1 MADSK
6 SEKNKGVEPEKKN
19 QELSGTEILR
29 EPEVINEAKPALNE
43 KSSGNGEAPTTNA
56 EVRSDDVGDDKGDSE
71 KSLVDI
77 MYEKINEVI
86 GGDNPNQ
93 YFCMTFP
100 ASLLEKESYAYDY
113 KNGKAKPL
121 IVEAKESRLANRM
134 FDPCNITGADNGRSL
149 AQQYSSALDMLT
161 PKLNKKIQESK
172 TKLRDMLMSPYPYDF
187 GNGIETG
194 LTLQQVF
201 YRLYDQ
207 WVDMKKQWAK
217 KQADEKAGLEKKYGS
232 GSKEDNEK
240 LQNAYLEWYET
251 VAEGYLEGLNE
262 QYGKILAV
270 FSPNDM
276 KIIEG
281 VLESGSG
288 AELEEAREM
297 LNNVRKS
304 NPNGG
309 YVYPIT
315 LSPENWF
322 ELLDNSFTGVDLLE
336 SPEALSE
343 KMYLLSNQ
351 KLNLTSQINSLSSAL
366 PEDSEL
372 TEKMNAVKAAKD
384 EVDQSEKALIDS
396 YGSGMKSVLN
406 AALSIASVMNGGVV
420 AVSVLER
427 LVSKSGVKTDD
438 NLIDALTT
446 AIKDTSESQKKYVNA
461 SQNLAKAQMDYI
473 QTKNLT
479 ALKELIEPLKAQ
491 LDAVELE
498 ISELSSRMKM
508 SSAIS
513 SSEIGSDDE
522 VTPNKV
528 PKGYTQILVTA
539 SAKSMDKSTSQSA
552 SATAQ
557 SSGVGFFFC
566 GGRSESSSQQS
577 AFDTFSK
584 DTSCTIQIGMSVAKV
599 DIERDWFNPGVF
611 ALAGDMYN
619 VTSQKISP
627 SKSYSGFD
635 KNRFADMSKCIFPAF
650 PTAFV
655 VARDVTV
662 KITTSENISSA
673 TSSAMEEHASKGG
686 GFLFFSAR
694 KSSSS
699 SSSSSSAH
707 VSAKGK
713 SVSIRFTDPQV
724 LGYYMEATAADT
736 STYID
741 NNTADDEKI
750 GYVTIMDFVD
760 TCKSL
765 LSQSIEKLNLESK
778 PV

>member
-1 MADSK
+1 MADPK
-6 SEKNKGVEPEKKN
+6 NEKNKGAEQENKILPVSEAEAPAEK
-19 QELSGTEILR
+19 ER
-29 EPEVINEAKPALNE
+29 EPERKTP
-43 KSSGNGEAPTTNA
+43 PDNA
-56 EVRSDDVGDDKGDSE
+56 EKKGKNSEVKAGSDTD

-86 GGDNPNQ
+86 GGDNANQ

-100 ASLLEKESYAYDY
+100 ATILAKESYEYDY

-121 IVEAKESRLANRM
+121 TVEAKESRLANKM

-161 PKLNKKIQESK
+161 PKLNQKIQDAK
-172 TKLRDMLMSPYPYDF
+172 TNLRDLLMSPYPYDF
-187 GNGIETG
+187 GKGTESG

-207 WVDMKKQWAK
+207 WVEMKKEWSKIQSDK
-217 KQADEKAGLEKKYGS
+217 KAELARRYNS

-240 LQNAYLEWYET
+240 LQNDYLEWYET
-251 VAEGYLEGLNE
+251 VAESYLEGLNE

-322 ELLDNSFTGVDLLE
+322 ELLDNSFTGVDLLA

-366 PEDSEL
+366 PDDKEL
-372 TEKMNAVKAAKD
+372 KDKIKAVKDAKD
-384 EVDQSEKALIDS
+384 AVDQSEKELIDK
-396 YGSGMKSVLN
+396 YGQGAKAVLN
-406 AALSIASVMNGGVV
+406 AALSIASAMGTGGV

-427 LVSKSGVKTDD
+427 LVSKSDVENKDGLVDE
-438 NLIDALTT
+438 LTKSIS
-446 AIKDTSESQKKYVNA
+446 ATSESQTKYINA
-461 SQNLAKAQMDYI
+461 SQDLANAQEEYI
-473 QTKNLT
+473 KTKNLV
-479 ALKELIEPLKAQ
+479 ALKELIEPLKSQ
-491 LDAVELE
+491 LEDIDLQIEQLNNQ
-498 ISELSSRMKM
+498 IKM
-508 SSAIS
+508 SSAINS
-513 SSEIGSDDE
+513 SDVKSDDGG
-522 VTPNKV
+522 VAPNSV
-528 PKGYTQILVTA
+528 PKGYTQIMLTA
-539 SAKSMDKSTSQSA
+539 SSKSMDKSSSQSA
-552 SATAQ
+552 SSSSK
-557 SSGVGFFFC
+557 SSGAGFFFC
-566 GGRSESSSQQS
+566 GAKSESSSAQS
-577 AFDTFSK
+577 AFESFSK
-584 DTSCTIQIGMSVAKV
+584 DESCTVQIGMSVAKV
-599 DIERDWFNPGVF
+599 EIERDWFNPGVF
-611 ALAGDMYN
+611 ALSGDMYN
-619 VTSQKISP
+619 VSSQKFAP
-627 SKSYSGFD
+627 EGDYSGFD
-635 KNRFADMSKCIFPAF
+635 QKRFSDMYKCIFPAY

-662 KITTSENISSA
+662 KLTTSQAISSA
-673 TSSAMEEHASKGG
+673 TSTAMEEHASSGG

-707 VSAKGK
+707 VK
-713 SVSIRFTDPQV
+713 SSGNSVTIRFTDPQV
-724 LGYYMEATAADT
+724 LGYYMEATAPDK

-741 NNTADDEKI
+741 NNTSADSRI
-750 GYVTIMDFVD
+750 GYVTIMEFVD
-760 TCKSL
+760 KCKAAFA
-765 LSQSIEKLNLESK
+765 QNIEKLGL
-778 PV
+778 

>member
-1 MADSK
+1 MAESK
-6 SEKNKGVEPEKKN
+6 
-19 QELSGTEILR
+19 
-29 EPEVINEAKPALNE
+29 NE
-43 KSSGNGEAPTTNA
+43 KSKGTEQEKKIPAVSEAETTTEKAQAPEKEIVSKKA
-56 EVRSDDVGDDKGDSE
+56 ETEIGKTVKVGDSSE
-71 KSLVDI
+71 NDKSLVDI

-86 GGDNPNQ
+86 GGDNANQ

-100 ASLLEKESYAYDY
+100 ATLLAKETYEYDY
-113 KNGKAKPL
+113 KSGKSKPL
-121 IVEAKESRLANRM
+121 TVEMNESRLANKM

-161 PKLNKKIQESK
+161 PKLNQKIQEAK
-172 TKLRDMLMSPYPYDF
+172 TNLRDMLMSPYPYDF
-187 GNGIETG
+187 GKGVEAG
-194 LTLQQVF
+194 LALQQVF

-207 WVDMKKQWAK
+207 WVEMKKEWSKIQSDKKAELAK
-217 KQADEKAGLEKKYGS
+217 KYSS

-240 LQNAYLEWYET
+240 QQNDYLEWYET
-251 VAEGYLEGLNE
+251 VAESYLEGLNE

-309 YVYPIT
+309 YIYPIT

-322 ELLDNSFTGVDLLE
+322 ELLDNSFTGVDLLA

-366 PEDSEL
+366 PKDDEL
-372 TEKMNAVKAAKD
+372 QKKIDAVKAAKD
-384 EVDQSEKALIDS
+384 DVDKSEKSLIDA
-396 YGSGMKSVLN
+396 YGQGAKSVLN
-406 AALSIASVMNGGVV
+406 AALSIASVMGAGGV

-427 LVSKSGVKTDD
+427 LVSKSDVEKKDGLV
-438 NLIDALTT
+438 DALTKT
-446 AIKDTSESQKKYVNA
+446 ISDTSESQTKYINA
-461 SQNLAKAQMDYI
+461 SQDLANAQEEYI
-473 QTKNLT
+473 KTKNLV
-479 ALKELIEPLKAQ
+479 ALKELIEPLKSQ
-491 LDAVELE
+491 LEDIDLQ
-498 ISELSSRMKM
+498 IDRLNSQIKT
-508 SSAIS
+508 SSAI
-513 SSEIGSDDE
+513 INSDVKSNEGE
-522 VTPNKV
+522 VAPNSV
-528 PKGYTQILVTA
+528 PKGYTQIVITA
-539 SAKSMDKSTSQSA
+539 ASKSMDKSSSQSA
-552 SATAQ
+552 SSSTQ

-566 GGRSESSSQQS
+566 GAKSESSSAQT
-577 AFDTFSK
+577 AFESFSK
-584 DTSCTIQIGMSVAKV
+584 DESCTVQIGMSVAKV
-599 DIERDWFNPGVF
+599 EIERDWFNPGVF
-611 ALAGDMYN
+611 ALSGDMYN
-619 VTSQKISP
+619 VSSQKFSP
-627 SKSYSGFD
+627 EGSYSGFD
-635 KNRFADMSKCIFPAF
+635 QKRFSDMYKCIFPAY

-662 KITTSENISSA
+662 KLSTSKAISEA
-673 TSSAMEEHASKGG
+673 TSSAMEEHASSGG

-707 VSAKGK
+707 VQSSGN
-713 SVSIRFTDPQV
+713 SVTIRFTDPQV
-724 LGYYMEATAADT
+724 LGYYMEATAPDK

-741 NNTADDEKI
+741 NNTSADSRI
-750 GYVTIMDFVD
+750 GYVTIMEFVEK
-760 TCKSL
+760 CKAAFA
-765 LSQSIEKLNLESK
+765 QNIDKLNL
-778 PV
+778 

>member
-6 SEKNKGVEPEKKN
+6 NEKNKGTEQEKKIQSVIDSEN
-19 QELSGTEILR
+19 SAEI
-29 EPEVINEAKPALNE
+29 ESHSESEIAAETAE
-43 KSSGNGEAPTTNA
+43 KNKAAN
-56 EVRSDDVGDDKGDSE
+56 VGDPPDSD

-77 MYEKINEVI
+77 MYDKINEVI
-86 GGDNPNQ
+86 GGDNANQ

-100 ASLLEKESYAYDY
+100 ATLLAKESYQYDY

-121 IVEAKESRLANRM
+121 TVEAKESRLANKM
-134 FDPCNITGADNGRSL
+134 FDPCHITGADNGRSL

-161 PKLNKKIQESK
+161 PKLNQKIQEAK
-172 TKLRDMLMSPYPYDF
+172 TDLRDMLMSPYPYDF
-187 GNGIETG
+187 GKGVETG

-207 WVDMKKQWAK
+207 WVEMKKEWSKIQSDKKAELAK
-217 KQADEKAGLEKKYGS
+217 KYSS
-232 GSKEDNEK
+232 GSKEDNEN
-240 LQNAYLEWYET
+240 LQNDYLEWYET
-251 VAEGYLEGLNE
+251 VAESYLEGLNE

-322 ELLDNSFTGVDLLE
+322 ELLDNSFTGVDLLA

-366 PEDSEL
+366 PKDDEL
-372 TEKMNAVKAAKD
+372 QKKIDAVKTAKD
-384 EVDQSEKALIDS
+384 AVDQSEKDVIDK
-396 YGSGMKSVLN
+396 YGQGAKSVLN
-406 AALSIASVMNGGVV
+406 AALSIASVMGAGGV

-427 LVSKSGVKTDD
+427 LVSKSGVGEKEG
-438 NLIDALTT
+438 LIDALTKT
-446 AIKDTSESQKKYVNA
+446 ISDTSESQTKYINA
-461 SQNLAKAQMDYI
+461 SQDLANAQEEYI
-473 QTKNLT
+473 KTKNLA
-479 ALKELIEPLKAQ
+479 ALKEIIEPLKSQ
-491 LDAVELE
+491 LDDIDLQINELNSQ
-498 ISELSSRMKM
+498 IQM
-508 SSAIS
+508 STAINNS
-513 SSEIGSDDE
+513 DVKSDDGG
-522 VTPNKV
+522 VAPNSV
-528 PKGYTQILVTA
+528 PKGYTQLVITA
-539 SAKSMDKSTSQSA
+539 ASKSMDKSSSKSA
-552 SATAQ
+552 SSSSQ

-566 GGRSESSSQQS
+566 GAKSESSSAQS
-577 AFDTFSK
+577 AFESFSK
-584 DTSCTIQIGMSVAKV
+584 DESCTVQIGMSVAKV
-599 DIERDWFNPGVF
+599 EIERDWFNPGVF
-611 ALAGDMYN
+611 ALSGDMYN
-619 VTSQKISP
+619 VSSQKISP
-627 SKSYSGFD
+627 EGSYSGFD
-635 KNRFADMSKCIFPAF
+635 QKRFSDMYKCIFPAY
-650 PTAFV
+650 PTAFI

-662 KITTSENISSA
+662 KLTTSQSISSA
-673 TSSAMEEHASKGG
+673 TSSAMEEHASSGG

-707 VSAKGK
+707 VQSSGN
-713 SVSIRFTDPQV
+713 SVTIRFTDPQV
-724 LGYYMEATAADT
+724 LGYYMEATSADK

-741 NNTADDEKI
+741 NNTSDDKRI
-750 GYVTIMDFVD
+750 GFVTIMEFVEK
-760 TCKSL
+760 CKEAFAL
-765 LSQSIEKLNLESK
+765 NFDKLNM
-778 PV
+778 

>member
-6 SEKNKGVEPEKKN
+6 NEKNKGTEQEKKIQSVIDSEN
-19 QELSGTEILR
+19 SAEI
-29 EPEVINEAKPALNE
+29 ESPAESEIAAETAE
-43 KSSGNGEAPTTNA
+43 KNKAAN
-56 EVRSDDVGDDKGDSE
+56 VGDPPDSD

-77 MYEKINEVI
+77 MYDKINEVI
-86 GGDNPNQ
+86 GGDNANQ

-100 ASLLEKESYAYDY
+100 ATLLAKESYEYDY

-121 IVEAKESRLANRM
+121 TVEAKESRLANKM
-134 FDPCNITGADNGRSL
+134 FDPCHITGADNGRSL

-161 PKLNKKIQESK
+161 PKLNQKIQEAK
-172 TKLRDMLMSPYPYDF
+172 TDLRDMLMSPYPYDF
-187 GNGIETG
+187 GKGVETG
-194 LTLQQVF
+194 LTLQQTF

-207 WVDMKKQWAK
+207 WVEMKKEWSKIQSDKKAELAK
-217 KQADEKAGLEKKYGS
+217 KYSS
-232 GSKEDNEK
+232 GSKADNEN
-240 LQNAYLEWYET
+240 LQNDYLEWYET
-251 VAEGYLEGLNE
+251 VAESYLEGLNE

-322 ELLDNSFTGVDLLE
+322 ELLDNSFTGVDLLA

-366 PEDSEL
+366 PKDDEL
-372 TEKMNAVKAAKD
+372 QKKIDAVKTAKD
-384 EVDQSEKALIDS
+384 AVDQSEKDIIDK
-396 YGSGMKSVLN
+396 YGQGAKSVLN
-406 AALSIASVMNGGVV
+406 AALSIASVMGAGGV

-427 LVSKSGVKTDD
+427 LVSKSDVGKKEG
-438 NLIDALTT
+438 LIDALTKT
-446 AIKDTSESQKKYVNA
+446 ISDTSESQTKYINA
-461 SQNLAKAQMDYI
+461 SQDLANAQEEYI
-473 QTKNLT
+473 KTKNLA
-479 ALKELIEPLKAQ
+479 ALKEIIEPLKSQ
-491 LDAVELE
+491 LDDIDLQINELNSQ
-498 ISELSSRMKM
+498 IQM
-508 SSAIS
+508 STAINNS
-513 SSEIGSDDE
+513 DVKSDDGG
-522 VTPNKV
+522 VAPNSV
-528 PKGYTQILVTA
+528 PKGYTQLLITA
-539 SAKSMDKSTSQSA
+539 ASKSMDKSSSKSA
-552 SATAQ
+552 SSSSQ

-566 GGRSESSSQQS
+566 GAKSESSSAQS
-577 AFDTFSK
+577 AFESFSK
-584 DTSCTIQIGMSVAKV
+584 DESCTVQIGMSVAKV
-599 DIERDWFNPGVF
+599 EIERDWFNPGVF
-611 ALAGDMYN
+611 ALSGDMYN
-619 VTSQKISP
+619 VSSQKISP
-627 SKSYSGFD
+627 EGSYSSFD
-635 KNRFADMSKCIFPAF
+635 QKRFSDMYKCIFPAY

-662 KITTSENISSA
+662 KLTTSQSISSA
-673 TSSAMEEHASKGG
+673 TSSAMEEHASSGG

-707 VSAKGK
+707 VQSSGN
-713 SVSIRFTDPQV
+713 SVTIRFTDPQV
-724 LGYYMEATAADT
+724 LGYYMEATSADK

-741 NNTADDEKI
+741 NNTSDDQRI
-750 GYVTIMDFVD
+750 GYVTIMEFVEK
-760 TCKSL
+760 CKEAFAL
-765 LSQSIEKLNLESK
+765 NFDKLNM
-778 PV
+778 

>member
-1 MADSK
+1 MADPK
-6 SEKNKGVEPEKKN
+6 NEKNKGTEQENKILPVSEAETPEEKEREPEKKN
-19 QELSGTEILR
+19 PSD
-29 EPEVINEAKPALNE
+29 
-43 KSSGNGEAPTTNA
+43 NA
-56 EVRSDDVGDDKGDSE
+56 EKKNGKNSKAGDGANDD

-77 MYEKINEVI
+77 MYDKINEVI
-86 GGDNPNQ
+86 GGDNANQ

-100 ASLLEKESYAYDY
+100 ATILAKESYEYDY

-121 IVEAKESRLANRM
+121 TVEMKESRLANKM

-161 PKLNKKIQESK
+161 PKLNQKIQDAK
-172 TKLRDMLMSPYPYDF
+172 TNLRDLLMSPYPYDF
-187 GNGIETG
+187 GKGTESG

-207 WVDMKKQWAK
+207 WVEMKKEWSKIQSDK
-217 KQADEKAGLEKKYGS
+217 KAELARRYNS

-240 LQNAYLEWYET
+240 LQNDYLEWYET
-251 VAEGYLEGLNE
+251 VAESYLEGLNE

-322 ELLDNSFTGVDLLE
+322 ELLDNSFTGVDLLA

-366 PEDSEL
+366 PDDKEL
-372 TEKMNAVKAAKD
+372 KDKIKAVKDAKD
-384 EVDQSEKALIDS
+384 AVDQSEKELIDK
-396 YGSGMKSVLN
+396 YGQGAKAVLN
-406 AALSIASVMNGGVV
+406 AALSIASAMGAGGV

-427 LVSKSGVKTDD
+427 LVSKSDVENKDGLVDE
-438 NLIDALTT
+438 LTKSIS
-446 AIKDTSESQKKYVNA
+446 ATSESQTKYINA
-461 SQNLAKAQMDYI
+461 SQDLANAQEEYI
-473 QTKNLT
+473 KTKNLV
-479 ALKELIEPLKAQ
+479 ALKELIEPLKSQ
-491 LDAVELE
+491 LEDIDLQ
-498 ISELSSRMKM
+498 IDQLNNQIKM
-508 SSAIS
+508 SSAINS
-513 SSEIGSDDE
+513 SDVKSEDGG
-522 VTPNKV
+522 VAPNSV
-528 PKGYTQILVTA
+528 PKGYTQIMLTA
-539 SAKSMDKSTSQSA
+539 SSKSMDKSSSQSA
-552 SATAQ
+552 SSSSK
-557 SSGVGFFFC
+557 SSGAGFFFC
-566 GGRSESSSQQS
+566 GAKSESSSAQS
-577 AFDTFSK
+577 AFESFSK
-584 DTSCTIQIGMSVAKV
+584 DESCTVQIGMSVAKV
-599 DIERDWFNPGVF
+599 EIERDWFNPGVF
-611 ALAGDMYN
+611 ALSGDMYN
-619 VTSQKISP
+619 VSSQKFAP
-627 SKSYSGFD
+627 EGDYSGFD
-635 KNRFADMSKCIFPAF
+635 QKRFSDMYKCIFPAY

-662 KITTSENISSA
+662 KLTTSQAISSA
-673 TSSAMEEHASKGG
+673 TSTAMEEHASSGG

-707 VSAKGK
+707 VK
-713 SVSIRFTDPQV
+713 SSGNSVTIRFTDPQV
-724 LGYYMEATAADT
+724 LGYYMEATAPDK

-741 NNTADDEKI
+741 NNTSSDSRI
-750 GYVTIMDFVD
+750 GYVTIMEFVD
-760 TCKSL
+760 KCKSAFA
-765 LSQSIEKLNLESK
+765 QNIEKLGL
-778 PV
+778 

>member
-6 SEKNKGVEPEKKN
+6 NEKNKGTEQEKKIQSVIDSEN
-19 QELSGTEILR
+19 SAEI
-29 EPEVINEAKPALNE
+29 ESPAESEIAAETAE
-43 KSSGNGEAPTTNA
+43 KNKAAN
-56 EVRSDDVGDDKGDSE
+56 VGDTPDSD

-77 MYEKINEVI
+77 MYDKINEVI
-86 GGDNPNQ
+86 GGDNANQ

-100 ASLLEKESYAYDY
+100 ATLLAKESYEYDY

-121 IVEAKESRLANRM
+121 TVEAKESRLANKM
-134 FDPCNITGADNGRSL
+134 FDPCHITGADNGRSL

-161 PKLNKKIQESK
+161 PKLNQKIQEAK
-172 TKLRDMLMSPYPYDF
+172 TDLRDMLMSPYPYDF
-187 GNGIETG
+187 GKGVETG

-207 WVDMKKQWAK
+207 WVEMKKEWSKIQSDKKAELAK
-217 KQADEKAGLEKKYGS
+217 KYSS
-232 GSKEDNEK
+232 GSKADNEN
-240 LQNAYLEWYET
+240 LQNDYLEWYET
-251 VAEGYLEGLNE
+251 VAESYLEGLNE

-322 ELLDNSFTGVDLLE
+322 ELLDNSFTGVDLLA

-366 PEDSEL
+366 PKDDEL
-372 TEKMNAVKAAKD
+372 QKKIDAVKTAKD
-384 EVDQSEKALIDS
+384 AVDQSEKDIIDK
-396 YGSGMKSVLN
+396 YGQGAKSVLN
-406 AALSIASVMNGGVV
+406 AALSIASVMGAGGV

-427 LVSKSGVKTDD
+427 LVSKSDVGKKDG
-438 NLIDALTT
+438 LIDALTKT
-446 AIKDTSESQKKYVNA
+446 ISDTSESQTKYINA
-461 SQNLAKAQMDYI
+461 SQDLANAQEEYI
-473 QTKNLT
+473 KTKNLA
-479 ALKELIEPLKAQ
+479 ALKEIIEPLKSQ
-491 LDAVELE
+491 LDDIDLQINELNSQ
-498 ISELSSRMKM
+498 IQM
-508 SSAIS
+508 STAINNS
-513 SSEIGSDDE
+513 DVKSDDGG
-522 VTPNKV
+522 VAPNSV
-528 PKGYTQILVTA
+528 PKGYTQLVITA
-539 SAKSMDKSTSQSA
+539 ASKSMDKSSSKSA
-552 SATAQ
+552 SSSSQ

-566 GGRSESSSQQS
+566 GAKSESSSAQS
-577 AFDTFSK
+577 AFESFSK
-584 DTSCTIQIGMSVAKV
+584 DESCTVQIGMSVAKV
-599 DIERDWFNPGVF
+599 EIERDWFNPGVF
-611 ALAGDMYN
+611 ALSGDMYN
-619 VTSQKISP
+619 VSSQKISP
-627 SKSYSGFD
+627 EGSYSSFD
-635 KNRFADMSKCIFPAF
+635 QKRFSDMYKCIFPAY

-662 KITTSENISSA
+662 KLTTSQSISSA
-673 TSSAMEEHASKGG
+673 ASSAMEEHASSGG

-707 VSAKGK
+707 VQSSGK
-713 SVSIRFTDPQV
+713 SVTIRFTDPQV
-724 LGYYMEATAADT
+724 LGYYMEATSADK

-741 NNTADDEKI
+741 NNTSDDQRI
-750 GYVTIMDFVD
+750 GYVTIMEFVD
-760 TCKSL
+760 KCK
-765 LSQSIEKLNLESK
+765 KAFALNFDK
-778 PV
+778 

>member
-6 SEKNKGVEPEKKN
+6 NEKNKGTEQEKKISSVNDTEAAAEKEHEPERKIIS
-19 QELSGTEILR
+19 E
-29 EPEVINEAKPALNE
+29 
-43 KSSGNGEAPTTNA
+43 NA
-56 EVRSDDVGDDKGDSE
+56 EKEDGKTVIVGNDSDSD

-86 GGDNPNQ
+86 GGDNANQ

-100 ASLLEKESYAYDY
+100 ATLLAKESYEYDY

-121 IVEAKESRLANRM
+121 TVEAKESRLANKM
-134 FDPCNITGADNGRSL
+134 FDPCHITGADNGRSL

-161 PKLNKKIQESK
+161 PKLNQKIQEAK
-172 TKLRDMLMSPYPYDF
+172 TNLRDMLMSPYPYDF
-187 GNGIETG
+187 GKGVETG

-207 WVDMKKQWAK
+207 WVEMKKEWSKIQSDKKAELAK
-217 KQADEKAGLEKKYGS
+217 KYSS
-232 GSKEDNEK
+232 GSKEDNEN
-240 LQNAYLEWYET
+240 LQNYYLEWYET
-251 VAEGYLEGLNE
+251 VAESYLEGLNE

-322 ELLDNSFTGVDLLE
+322 ELLDNSFTGVDLLA

-366 PEDSEL
+366 PNDDEL
-372 TEKMNAVKAAKD
+372 QKKIDAVKAAKD
-384 EVDQSEKALIDS
+384 AVDQSEKDVIDK
-396 YGSGMKSVLN
+396 YGQGTKSVLN
-406 AALSIASVMNGGVV
+406 AALSIASVMGTGGV

-427 LVSKSGVKTDD
+427 LVSKSDVKEKEG
-438 NLIDALTT
+438 LVDALTK
-446 AIKDTSESQKKYVNA
+446 AISATSESQTKYISASRDLANA
-461 SQNLAKAQMDYI
+461 QEEYI
-473 QTKNLT
+473 KTKNLA
-479 ALKELIEPLKAQ
+479 ALKEIIEPLKSQ
-491 LDAVELE
+491 LDDIDLQINELNSQIQ
-498 ISELSSRMKM
+498 IST
-508 SSAIS
+508 AINNS
-513 SSEIGSDDE
+513 DVRSDNSE
-522 VTPNKV
+522 VAPNSV
-528 PKGYTQILVTA
+528 PKGYTQIVLTA
-539 SAKSMDKSTSQSA
+539 ASKTMNKSSSKSA
-552 SATAQ
+552 SSSSQ

-566 GGRSESSSQQS
+566 GAKSESSSAQS
-577 AFDTFSK
+577 AFESFSN
-584 DTSCTIQIGMSVAKV
+584 DESCTVQIGMSVAKV
-599 DIERDWFNPGVF
+599 EIERDWFNPGVF
-611 ALAGDMYN
+611 ALSGDMYN
-619 VTSQKISP
+619 VSSQKISP
-627 SKSYSGFD
+627 EGNYSGFD
-635 KNRFADMSKCIFPAF
+635 QKRFSDMSKCIFPAY

-662 KITTSENISSA
+662 KLTTSQSISSA
-673 TSSAMEEHASKGG
+673 TSSAMEEHASSGG

-707 VSAKGK
+707 VQSSGN
-713 SVSIRFTDPQV
+713 SVTIRFTDPQV
-724 LGYYMEATAADT
+724 LGYYMEATSADN

-741 NNTADDEKI
+741 NNTSDDQRI
-750 GYVTIMDFVD
+750 GYVTIMEFVD
-760 TCKSL
+760 KCKEAFAL
-765 LSQSIEKLNLESK
+765 NFDKLY
-778 PV
+778 

>member
-1 MADSK
+1 MADPK
-6 SEKNKGVEPEKKN
+6 NEKNKGAEQENKILPVSEAEAPAEK
-19 QELSGTEILR
+19 ER
-29 EPEVINEAKPALNE
+29 EPERKTP
-43 KSSGNGEAPTTNA
+43 PDNA
-56 EVRSDDVGDDKGDSE
+56 EKKGKNSEVKAGSDTD

-86 GGDNPNQ
+86 GGDNANQ

-100 ASLLEKESYAYDY
+100 ATILAKESYEYDY

-121 IVEAKESRLANRM
+121 TVEAKESRLANKM

-161 PKLNKKIQESK
+161 PKLNQKIQDAK
-172 TKLRDMLMSPYPYDF
+172 TNLRDLLMSPYPYDF
-187 GNGIETG
+187 GKGTESG

-207 WVDMKKQWAK
+207 WVEMKKEWSKIQSDK
-217 KQADEKAGLEKKYGS
+217 KAELARRYNS

-240 LQNAYLEWYET
+240 LQNDYLEWYET
-251 VAEGYLEGLNE
+251 VAESYLEGLNE

-322 ELLDNSFTGVDLLE
+322 ELLDNSFTGVDLLA

-366 PEDSEL
+366 PDDNEL
-372 TEKMNAVKAAKD
+372 KDKIKAVKDAKD
-384 EVDQSEKALIDS
+384 AVDQSEKELIDK
-396 YGSGMKSVLN
+396 YGQGAKAVLN
-406 AALSIASVMNGGVV
+406 AALSIASAMGAGGV

-427 LVSKSGVKTDD
+427 LVSKSDVEDKEGLVG
-438 NLIDALTT
+438 ALTKS
-446 AIKDTSESQKKYVNA
+446 ISDTSESQTKYINA
-461 SQNLAKAQMDYI
+461 SQDLANAQEEYI
-473 QTKNLT
+473 KTKNLV
-479 ALKELIEPLKAQ
+479 ALKELIEPLKSQ
-491 LDAVELE
+491 LEDIDLQ
-498 ISELSSRMKM
+498 IDQLNNQIKM
-508 SSAIS
+508 SSAINS
-513 SSEIGSDDE
+513 SDVKSDDGG
-522 VTPNKV
+522 VAPNSV
-528 PKGYTQILVTA
+528 PKGYTQIMLTA
-539 SAKSMDKSTSQSA
+539 SSKSMDKSSSQSA
-552 SATAQ
+552 SSSSK
-557 SSGVGFFFC
+557 SSGAGFFFC
-566 GGRSESSSQQS
+566 GAKSESSSAQS
-577 AFDTFSK
+577 AFESFSK
-584 DTSCTIQIGMSVAKV
+584 DESCTVQIGMSVAKV
-599 DIERDWFNPGVF
+599 EIERDWFNPGVF
-611 ALAGDMYN
+611 ALSGDMYN
-619 VTSQKISP
+619 VSSQKFAP
-627 SKSYSGFD
+627 EGDYSGFD
-635 KNRFADMSKCIFPAF
+635 QKRFSDMYKCIFPAY

-662 KITTSENISSA
+662 KLTTSQAISSA
-673 TSSAMEEHASKGG
+673 TSTAMEEHASSGG

-707 VSAKGK
+707 VK
-713 SVSIRFTDPQV
+713 SSGNSVTIRFTDPQV
-724 LGYYMEATAADT
+724 LGYYMEATAPDK

-741 NNTADDEKI
+741 NNTSADSRI
-750 GYVTIMDFVD
+750 GYVTIMEFVD
-760 TCKSL
+760 KCKAAFA
-765 LSQSIEKLNLESK
+765 QNIEKLGL
-778 PV
+778 

>member
-6 SEKNKGVEPEKKN
+6 NEKNKGTEEEKIILPVSEADASAEKEQESERKNPPDNAEKKK
-19 QELSGTEILR
+19 SGKNS
-29 EPEVINEAKPALNE
+29 EV
-43 KSSGNGEAPTTNA
+43 GEGSN
-56 EVRSDDVGDDKGDSE
+56 DD

-77 MYEKINEVI
+77 MYDKINEVI
-86 GGDNPNQ
+86 GGDNANQ

-100 ASLLEKESYAYDY
+100 ATLLAKESYEYDY
-113 KNGKAKPL
+113 KKGKAKPL
-121 IVEAKESRLANRM
+121 TVEMKESRLANKM

-161 PKLNKKIQESK
+161 PKLNQKIQDAK
-172 TKLRDMLMSPYPYDF
+172 TNLRDMLMSPYPYDF
-187 GNGIETG
+187 GKGMETG

-207 WVDMKKQWAK
+207 WVGMKKEWSKIQSDK
-217 KQADEKAGLEKKYGS
+217 KAELAKKYGS

-240 LQNAYLEWYET
+240 QQNEYLEWYET
-251 VAEGYLEGLNE
+251 VAESYLEGLNE

-309 YVYPIT
+309 YIYPIT

-322 ELLDNSFTGVDLLE
+322 ELLDNSFTGVDLLA

-366 PEDSEL
+366 PKDDEL
-372 TEKMNAVKAAKD
+372 QKKIDAVKTAKD
-384 EVDQSEKALIDS
+384 EIDNRESALISS
-396 YGSGMKSVLN
+396 YGQGAKSVLN
-406 AALSIASVMNGGVV
+406 AALSIASVMGAGGV

-427 LVSKSGVKTDD
+427 LVSKSDVEKKDGLVDELTKT
-438 NLIDALTT
+438 ISAT
-446 AIKDTSESQKKYVNA
+446 ADSQTKYINA
-461 SQNLAKAQMDYI
+461 SQALSNAQEDYI
-473 QTKNLT
+473 KTKNLV
-479 ALKELIEPLKAQ
+479 ALKELIEPLKSQ
-491 LDAVELE
+491 LEDIDHQ
-498 ISELSSRMKM
+498 ISDLNKQIQM
-508 SSAIS
+508 SSAINN
-513 SSEIGSDDE
+513 SDVKDGDGG
-522 VTPNKV
+522 VAPNSV
-528 PKGYTQILVTA
+528 PKGYTQIVITA
-539 SAKSMDKSTSQSA
+539 SSKSMDKSSSQSA
-552 SATAQ
+552 SSTSQ
-557 SSGVGFFFC
+557 SCGAGFFFC
-566 GGRSESSSQQS
+566 GGKSESSSAQS
-577 AFDTFSK
+577 AYESFSK
-584 DTSCTIQIGMSVAKV
+584 DESCTIQIGMSVAKV
-599 DIERDWFNPGVF
+599 EIERDWFNPGVF
-611 ALAGDMYN
+611 ALSGDMYN
-619 VTSQKISP
+619 VSSQKFSP
-627 SKSYSGFD
+627 DGSYSGFD
-635 KNRFADMSKCIFPAF
+635 QKRFSDMYKCIFPAY
-650 PTAFV
+650 PTAFI

-662 KITTSENISSA
+662 KLTTSQAVSSA
-673 TSSAMEEHASKGG
+673 TSSAMEEHASSGG

-707 VSAKGK
+707 VQSNGK
-713 SVSIRFTDPQV
+713 SVTIRFTDPQV
-724 LGYYMEATAADT
+724 LGYYMEATAPDK

-741 NNTADDEKI
+741 NNTSADRSV
-750 GYVTIMDFVD
+750 GYVTIMEFVEK
-760 TCKSL
+760 CKAAFA
-765 LSQSIEKLNLESK
+765 QNIDKLNI
-778 PV
+778 

>member
-1 MADSK
+1 MAES
-6 SEKNKGVEPEKKN
+6 KNKKSKDTEQEKKIPTVSEAETTTEKAQAPKKEIVSEN
-19 QELSGTEILR
+19 AETEIGKT
-29 EPEVINEAKPALNE
+29 VKV
-43 KSSGNGEAPTTNA
+43 GEGSKKD
-56 EVRSDDVGDDKGDSE
+56 E
-71 KSLVDI
+71 SLVDI
-77 MYEKINEVI
+77 MYEKINEAI
-86 GGDNPNQ
+86 GGDNANQ

-100 ASLLEKESYAYDY
+100 ATLLAKETYEYDY
-113 KNGKAKPL
+113 KSGKSKPL
-121 IVEAKESRLANRM
+121 TVEMNESRLANKM

-161 PKLNKKIQESK
+161 PKLNQKIQEAK
-172 TKLRDMLMSPYPYDF
+172 TNLRDMLMSPYPYDF
-187 GNGIETG
+187 GKGVETG

-207 WVDMKKQWAK
+207 WVEMKKEWSKIQSDKKAELAK
-217 KQADEKAGLEKKYGS
+217 KYSS

-240 LQNAYLEWYET
+240 QQNDYLEWYET
-251 VAEGYLEGLNE
+251 VAESYLEGLNE

-309 YVYPIT
+309 YIYPIT

-322 ELLDNSFTGVDLLE
+322 ELLDNSFTGVDLLA

-366 PEDSEL
+366 PKDDEL
-372 TEKMNAVKAAKD
+372 QKKIDAVKAAKD
-384 EVDQSEKALIDS
+384 DVDKSEKSLIDA
-396 YGSGMKSVLN
+396 YGQGAKSVLN
-406 AALSIASVMNGGVV
+406 AALSIASVMGAGGV

-427 LVSKSGVKTDD
+427 LVSKSDVEKKDGLV
-438 NLIDALTT
+438 DALTKT
-446 AIKDTSESQKKYVNA
+446 ISDTSKSQTKYINA
-461 SQNLAKAQMDYI
+461 SQNLANAQEEYI
-473 QTKNLT
+473 KTKNLV
-479 ALKELIEPLKAQ
+479 ALKELIEPLKSQ
-491 LDAVELE
+491 LEDIDLQ
-498 ISELSSRMKM
+498 IDQLNNQIKM
-508 SSAIS
+508 SSAI
-513 SSEIGSDDE
+513 INSDVKSDE
-522 VTPNKV
+522 GEVAPNSI
-528 PKGYTQILVTA
+528 PKGYTQIVFTA
-539 SAKSMDKSTSQSA
+539 SSKCMDKSSSQSA
-552 SATAQ
+552 SSSTQ

-566 GGRSESSSQQS
+566 GAKSESSSAQS
-577 AFDTFSK
+577 AFESFSK
-584 DTSCTIQIGMSVAKV
+584 DESCIVQIGMSVAKV
-599 DIERDWFNPGVF
+599 EIERDWFNPGVF
-611 ALAGDMYN
+611 ALSGDMYN
-619 VTSQKISP
+619 VSSQKFSP
-627 SKSYSGFD
+627 EGSYSGFD
-635 KNRFADMSKCIFPAF
+635 QKRFSDMNKCIFPAY

-662 KITTSENISSA
+662 KLSTSKAISEA
-673 TSSAMEEHASKGG
+673 TSSAMEEHASSGG

-707 VSAKGK
+707 VQSSGN
-713 SVSIRFTDPQV
+713 SVTIRFTDPQV
-724 LGYYMEATAADT
+724 LGYYMEATAPDK

-741 NNTADDEKI
+741 NNTSADSRI
-750 GYVTIMDFVD
+750 GYVTIMEFVEK
-760 TCKSL
+760 CKAAFA
-765 LSQSIEKLNLESK
+765 QNIDKLNL
-778 PV
+778 